1 MFDIKIDKLLIV
13 KLDSKGKEE
22 VNLSINILC
31 FKFKI
36 NNFF

>member
-1 MFDIKIDKLLIV
+1 MFDIKIDKLLII
-13 KLDSKGKEE
+13 KLDSKGKEK
-22 VNLSINILC
+22 VNLKINILC